1 MNVDHDI
8 WVMLGN
14 CWVCCSEYF
23 GRDLVEVATDV
34 NFMLMLLMSM
44 LMLMLFALLMVSF
57 ISFIVMLMLILLVV
71 VLKLICC

>member
-44 LMLMLFALLMVSF
+44 LMLMF
-57 ISFIVMLMLILLVV
+57 ML
-71 VLKLICC
+71 